1 MSPRVTMVFEGKP
14 QGALGA
20 ARQVGASVDT
30 LKTKTSALAR
40 ENAVAAGSEAKL
52 SAGMKVSSAEARRAA
67 ATYAQTEREV
77 SKLGRGALAGSG
89 IFRGLGRSVAFA
101 STGFLGAYGL
111 TAAISGAF
119 GELENGIKVGAQTQ
133 ATLKSTGAIAGI
145 TAKGIDQLATS
156 QERLSGIDDE

>member
-1 MSPRVTMVFEGKP
+1 GRPEG
-14 QGALGA
+14 AVGA
-20 ARQVGASVDT
+20 ARKVAGSLDT
-30 LKTKTSALAR
+30 VKARTKALAA
-40 ENAVAAGSEAKL
+40 ENVVTSGSQTKL
-52 SAGMKVSSAEARRAA
+52 SSGMAVSSAEARRAA

-119 GELENGIKVGAQTQ
+119 GELENG
-133 ATLKSTGAIAGI
+133 
-145 TAKGIDQLATS
+145 
-156 QERLSGIDDE
+156 